1 MGHYVLG
8 ITGASGIVLALHAL
22 KQITASGHKI
32 SIVMTRDATATA
44 SVELKRAPTPEKMV
58 ENLSPEA
65 QKLCTIYRPNDFFS
79 PIASGSHP
87 IDGMIIIPCSMS
99 TLAAVSMG
107 LSDNLVRRAA
117 DVTLKEKKRLVIVP
131 REAPFSEIHL
141 ENMLR
146 LSRAGA
152 VIVPPIPAW
161 YTLPKNLEEAEQ
173 AMVSRALE
181 VLGIEVNYSRWEG
194 RNPISL

>member
-22 KQITASGHKI
+22 KQITACGHKI
-32 SIVMTRDATATA
+32 SLVMTRDATATA
-44 SVELKRAPTPEKMV
+44 SVELKHAPTPEKMV
-58 ENLSPEA
+58 ELLPPEA

-79 PIASGSHP
+79 PIASGSCP
-87 IDGMIIIPCSMS
+87 IDGMVIIPCSMS
-99 TLAAVSMG
+99 TLAAISTG

-117 DVTLKEKKRLVIVP
+117 DVTLKERKRLVIVP

-161 YTLPKNLEEAEQ
+161 YTLPKTLEEAEE

-194 RNPISL
+194 RSPISL